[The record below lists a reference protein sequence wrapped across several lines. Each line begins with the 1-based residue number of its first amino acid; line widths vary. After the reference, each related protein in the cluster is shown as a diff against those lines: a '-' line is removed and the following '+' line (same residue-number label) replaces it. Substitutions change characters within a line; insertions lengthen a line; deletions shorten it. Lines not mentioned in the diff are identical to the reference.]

1 MLSIVACHEVPKA
14 HSKSPAAGLEACATQ
29 ATSSEVGAQTF
40 VAPPAANLNPV
51 PRRARASDK
60 SLEAVGPVMRTGTIE
75 SSGRRVVGA
84 SPFLYVEC
92 LEGRGATA

>member
-1 MLSIVACHEVPKA
+1 MRLIVAWYEVPKA

-51 PRRARASDK
+51 PQARAGIGQE
-60 SLEAVGPVMRTGTIE
+60 LA
-75 SSGRRVVGA
+75 GRRSGHEDG
-84 SPFLYVEC
+84 YY
-92 LEGRGATA
+92 